1 MGDFAP
7 ALMGTYGVEG
17 IYSLDPDDPGGET
30 VFGVARKKWPNL
42 ALWKT
47 VDLITG
53 ASLSEKVK
61 ANKNTVRQLIANSSK
76 LQEQLKEFYKQEFWD
91 KLHLDEFPQ
100 ILCNEIFEQ
109 AVNIGVVQCIK
120 HIQRTLNILNR
131 NETAWDDIEEDGL
144 FGNGTLRALKAGIE
158 KDLNYVV
165 KILNMY
171 QGAFYLELKNEK
183 YIRGWS
189 TRV

>member
-1 MGDFAP
+1 MGSLAP
-7 ALMGTYGVEG
+7 ALMETYEVEG
-17 IYSLDPDDPGGET
+17 IYSLDPDDSGGET

-42 ALWKT
+42 ELWKT

-53 ASLSEKVK
+53 ASLSEKIK
-61 ANKNTVRQLIANSSK
+61 ANKSTVKQLLVNSSK
-76 LQEQLKEFYKQEFWD
+76 LQEQLKEFYNKEFWG
-91 KLHLDEFPQ
+91 KFHLDEFPQ

-109 AVNIGVVQCIK
+109 SVNIGVKQCTK

-131 NETAWDDIEEDGL
+131 DESAWNDIDDDGVFGDET
-144 FGNGTLRALKAGIE
+144 LKALRIGVE
-158 KDLNYVV
+158 KDLKYVV

-171 QGAFYLELKNEK
+171 QGAFYLDLKNEK

-189 TRV
+189 TRT